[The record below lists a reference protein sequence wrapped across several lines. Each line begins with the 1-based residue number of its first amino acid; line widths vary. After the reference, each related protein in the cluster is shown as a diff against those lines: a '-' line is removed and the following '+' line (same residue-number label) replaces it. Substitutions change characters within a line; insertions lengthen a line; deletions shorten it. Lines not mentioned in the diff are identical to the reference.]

1 MQVASGDDI
10 LDMPLETY
18 ITCVLAG
25 EMPVS
30 FEMEALKAQAV
41 AIRTYTLRTVMKSG
55 KHSPAQICTDP
66 ACCQAFSNPDSSS
79 DAEKLRAAVQQTQG
93 LVLMYGGE
101 LIDATYFSC
110 SGGRTEAALEVWGSD
125 VPYLQSVDSPGEEI
139 ADCFVDTKIL
149 SKRQFCDLLGLDM
162 DAKVGQVIHTA
173 GGGVKTVQI
182 GDQLFMGTQLRK
194 LLNLRSS
201 AFTISETESGV
212 MITTRG
218 YGHRV
223 GMSQYGAEAMALTGD
238 NYDEILAH
246 YYPGTNIEKLTDED
260 VKRIFDKEGIL

>member
-110 SGGRTEAALEVWGSD
+110 SGGRTEAALEVYWKLVSL
-125 VPYLQSVDSPGEEI
+125 PSRSVTITVKVTASAGAAVFLPQAARAKSMTNTRSREI
-139 ADCFVDTKIL
+139 IL
-149 SKRQFCDLLGLDM
+149 FIVFLLISRFS
-162 DAKVGQVIHTA
+162 QA
-173 GGGVKTVQI
+173 GV
-182 GDQLFMGTQLRK
+182 
-194 LLNLRSS
+194 RS
-201 AFTISETESGV
+201 
-212 MITTRG
+212 
-218 YGHRV
+218 
-223 GMSQYGAEAMALTGD
+223 L
-238 NYDEILAH
+238 
-246 YYPGTNIEKLTDED
+246 
-260 VKRIFDKEGIL
+260 